1 MTSEAAD
8 DLRKLVYP
16 ETYFVG
22 LAPAE
27 MRLALLSRG
36 ILAPTGRP
44 LRYLELGFGSG
55 FSLNVHAAANDGAF
69 WGNDFVRAHVDG
81 AASIASI
88 SGADAHF
95 LPDSFAELLN
105 RDDLPTFD
113 VIAAHG
119 IWTWVP
125 DEDRDAIV
133 ELLKRKLGP
142 GGVFYVSYNNTAGW
156 SSVVFLRQMMKL
168 YLAEKGG
175 RSDVAEAVAFAR
187 SLHIAGAAYFKE
199 NPTAAA
205 EVALMAKRDPVYL
218 QQEYFLDDWKLMSL
232 AEIEGALRSADLRFG
247 AQFPLIMHDD
257 ELVLGARGREIVS
270 KLESPLLRETVRESF
285 QGMGFRQDLFVKAAS
300 TLTVEER
307 RDHFRAQRFLMTT
320 QSRNVA
326 LKGGSPWGELDLGA
340 RGCVPV
346 MRAFEA
352 LGPEPHALADI
363 EATLPDIA
371 IDDLISRIILLAAV
385 KVVRPTLS
393 IEEERAAATSCAALN
408 AYVLNLS
415 GGAAVLASPVL
426 GAGVDISP
434 LERALIVSQLAGKVT
449 VDDCAAEISRACP
462 GELNGRSAYQVAAAL
477 CAEHLPIFRAMGLIP
492 SSET

>member
-1 MTSEAAD
+1 MTSETAD

-22 LAPAE
+22 LAPPE
-27 MRLALLSRG
+27 LRLALLSRG
-36 ILAPTGRP
+36 ILAPAGGP

-81 AASIASI
+81 AASIAAI
-88 SGADAHF
+88 SGANAHF

-125 DEDRDAIV
+125 DEDRAAIV
-133 ELLKRKLGP
+133 ELLKRKLAP

-156 SSVVFLRQMMKL
+156 ASVVYLRQMMKL

-175 RSDVAEAVAFAR
+175 RGDVSEAVAFAR

-205 EVALMAKRDPVYL
+205 EVGLMATRNAIYL

-232 AEIEGALRSADLRFG
+232 AEIEAALRPAGLEFG

-257 ELVLGARGREIVS
+257 ELVLGERGRDIVA
-270 KLESPLLRETVRESF
+270 KLESPILRETVRESF
-285 QGMGFRQDLFVKAAS
+285 QGMGFRQDLFVREPKV
-300 TLTVEER
+300 LTADER
-307 RDHFRAQRFLMTT
+307 RDRFRAQRFLLTT

-326 LKGGSPWGELDLGA
+326 LKGPSPWGELDLGA

-346 MRAFEA
+346 MKAFEA
-352 LGPEPHALADI
+352 LGPGPHALADI
-363 EATLPDIA
+363 EAAAPA
-371 IDDLISRIILLAAV
+371 MPIDDLISRIILLAAV
-385 KVVRPTLS
+385 KVVRPALS
-393 IEEERAAATSCAALN
+393 IEEQRAVSQSCAALN
-408 AYVLNLS
+408 AYVLSLP

-434 LERALIVSQLAGKVT
+434 LERALIVSQSAGKVT

-462 GELNGRSAYQVAAAL
+462 GELNGRSAHQVAAAL
-477 CAEHLPIFRAMGLIP
+477 HADHLPIFRAMGLIP
-492 SSET
+492 TSET

>member
-1 MTSEAAD
+1 MTSETTD

-22 LAPAE
+22 LAPPE
-27 MRLALLSRG
+27 LRLVLLSRG
-36 ILAPTGRP
+36 ILAPTRRP

-95 LPDSFAELLN
+95 LPDSFADLLG

-125 DEDRDAIV
+125 DEDRAAIV
-133 ELLKRKLGP
+133 ELLKRKLAP

-156 SSVVFLRQMMKL
+156 SSVVYLRQIMKL

-175 RSDVAEAVAFAR
+175 RADVSEAVAFAR
-187 SLHIAGAAYFKE
+187 SLQIAGAAYFKE

-205 EVALMAKRDPVYL
+205 EVALMATRDAVYL

-232 AEIEGALRSADLRFG
+232 AEIEGALRPAGLNFG

-257 ELVLGARGREIVS
+257 ELVLGARGRDIIA
-270 KLESPLLRETVRESF
+270 KLEAPVLRETVRESF
-285 QGMGFRQDLFVKAAS
+285 QGMGFRQDIFVKEATA
-300 TLTVEER
+300 LTADER
-307 RDHFRAQRFLMTT
+307 RAHFRAQRFLLTT

-346 MRAFEA
+346 MQAFEA
-352 LGPEPHALADI
+352 LGAGPHALAEI
-363 EATLPDIA
+363 EAALPA
-371 IDDLISRIILLAAV
+371 VAVDDLISRIILLAAV
-385 KVVRPTLS
+385 KVVRPAQS
-393 IEEERAAATSCAALN
+393 IEEERAAAPRCDALN
-408 AYVLNLS
+408 SYVLSLP

-434 LERALIVSQLAGKVT
+434 LERALIVSCKAGKT
-449 VDDCAAEISRACP
+449 TIEDCAEEITRSCA
-462 GELNGRSAYQVAAAL
+462 GELNGRSAYQVAARL
-477 CAEHLPIFRAMGLIP
+477 HAEHLPIFRAMGLIP
-492 SSET
+492 A

>member
-1 MTSEAAD
+1 MTSETSD

-22 LAPAE
+22 LAPPE

-36 ILAPTGRP
+36 ILTPSGRP

-81 AASIASI
+81 AASIAAI
-88 SGADAHF
+88 SGADVHF
-95 LPDSFAELLN
+95 LPDSFAELLR

-113 VIAAHG
+113 MIAAHG

-125 DEDRDAIV
+125 DEDRAAIV
-133 ELLKRKLGP
+133 ELLKRKLAP
-142 GGVFYVSYNNTAGW
+142 SGVFYVSYNNTAGW
-156 SSVVFLRQMMKL
+156 SSVVYLRQMMKL
-168 YLAEKGG
+168 YLAESGG
-175 RSDVAEAVAFAR
+175 RADVSEAVAFAR
-187 SLHIAGAAYFKE
+187 SLQSAGAVYFKE

-205 EVALMAKRDPVYL
+205 EVALMASRNSIYL

-232 AEIEGALRSADLRFG
+232 AEIEGALRPAGLQFG

-257 ELVLGARGREIVS
+257 ELVLGARGRNVIAG
-270 KLESPLLRETVRESF
+270 LHSPILRETVRESF
-285 QGMGFRQDLFVKAAS
+285 QGMGFRQDIFVKNPAA
-300 TLTVEER
+300 LTDAER
-307 RDHFRAQRFLMTT
+307 REHFRAQRFMLTT
-320 QSRNVA
+320 PSHKVA

-352 LGPEPHALADI
+352 LGPGVHALADV
-363 EATLPDIA
+363 EAASPEIA
-371 IDDLISRIILLAAV
+371 IDDLIARVLLLAAV
-385 KVVRPTLS
+385 KVLRPAVSL
-393 IEEERAAATSCAALN
+393 EAARAAAEKCAALN
-408 AYVLNLS
+408 AYVLGLP

-426 GAGVDISP
+426 GAGVDVSP
-434 LERALIVSQLAGKVT
+434 LERALIVSCGAGQST
-449 VDDCAAEISRACP
+449 IEDCAAEISRSCP
-462 GELNGRSAYQVAAAL
+462 NELGGRSAHQVAAAL
-477 CAEHLPIFRAMGLIP
+477 FADQRPVFSAMGLIP
-492 SSET
+492 A